1 MKHRLLLLLLLVFT
15 ISGIT
20 LAQNAPPS
28 SSYTVKGVL
37 LDSLTQE
44 GEPYATIKIVKK
56 SAPDKP
62 LKMAVTDNKGKFQEK
77 FNTAPGVCVITI
89 TSIGKATVTKEFTLK
104 ANEKLMDLGTMYTS
118 ESTNELKGVEVV
130 AQKPLVKVDVD
141 KIEYN
146 IKDDPDSKTSNVLEM
161 LRKVPMVTVDGEDNI
176 KVNGSSS
183 FKIHVNGKPNN
194 MMSDNPKDVLKSI
207 PAHTIKAIEVK
218 TNPGVKYDAEG
229 IGGILNI
236 VTEGRGFEGYVLTVS
251 ARASTTGAGG
261 NAYGTVQKGK
271 LTVSGNYNYNY
282 NNSPRSYND
291 SYQENYQS
299 ETEKY
304 LYSNGSSKGTGG
316 YHYGSLEASYEVDT
330 LRLITMS
337 MSLWGGSGD
346 SSGDGKTEMFASDGT
361 TKAYGYLRNYAGNN
375 SYYSIRGNLDYQRS
389 FSVKDRLL
397 TFSYNVSSQPRS
409 NDSYSHYD
417 ERVGDWEKLML
428 RNNLVDGKTNTMEN
442 TFQVDYTTPIGKMH
456 TVETG
461 VKYINRNNT
470 SNNRFNEAG
479 TTDKDQYDYQYNE
492 KRSSKYQHMSNIVAA
507 YLGYGLKYKKF
518 TFKPGIRYEYTL
530 QDVTYYVGQ
539 GTDFKSHFNDLIPS
553 VALGIKLDDT
563 QSIRGGYNMRIWRPS
578 IYYLNPYFNDQNPM
592 YVSQGNS
599 DLKSEKSHSFN
610 IGYSN
615 YKQKWGMSASI
626 YHSFNNN
633 GIVQV
638 TRIIGADETIDGH
651 KVTEGALYSK
661 PYNIG
666 KSRST
671 SLSLSGNLN
680 PTVNTRISINCYGS
694 YSDQKSPEQGLH
706 NYGWSGSLNGSIQ
719 QTFPWKIKA
728 GLYGGGS
735 TPYIELQGRGSGYYY
750 YGMNLNRSF
759 LKEDRLTLSF
769 YANRFL
775 EKYSEYENTTRG
787 ENFLSRS
794 HGKYPA
800 RSFGVS
806 LSYRLGEL
814 KASVKKAA
822 RSISNDDVKGGGG
835 DSGGSK

>member
-1 MKHRLLLLLLLVFT
+1 MKHRLLLLLLFVFVA
-15 ISGIT
+15 SGIT

-28 SSYTVKGVL
+28 SSSYTVKGIL

-62 LKMAVTDNKGKFQEK
+62 VKMAVTDNRGKFQEK
-77 FNTAPGVCVITI
+77 FNSTPGVFVITI

-104 ANEKLMDLGTMYTS
+104 PSEKITDLGTMYTS
-118 ESTNELKGVEVV
+118 ESTNELKGIEVV

-146 IKDDPDSKTSNVLEM
+146 IKDDPDSKTSNMLDM

-261 NAYGTVQKGK
+261 NGYGTVQKGK
-271 LTVSGNYNYNY
+271 LTVTGNYNYNY
-282 NNSPRSYND
+282 NDSPRNYGNS
-291 SYQENYQS
+291 SQENFQS
-299 ETEKY
+299 DTEKY
-304 LYSNGSSKGTGG
+304 LYTNTSNKGTGG

-337 MSLWGGSGD
+337 VNLWGGSSD
-346 SSGDGKTEMFASDGT
+346 SSGDGKAEMFGSDGI
-361 TKAYGYLRNYAGNN
+361 TKAYSYLTDSR
-375 SYYSIRGNLDYQRS
+375 SDYSRYSVRGNLDYQRS

-397 TFSYNVSSQPRS
+397 TFSYNISTQPQN
-409 NDSYSHYD
+409 NDSYTRYD
-417 ERVGDWEKLML
+417 ERMGDWEKLML
-428 RNNLVDGKTNTMEN
+428 RNNFVDGKTNTMEN
-442 TFQVDYTTPIGKMH
+442 TLQADYTTPIGKMH
-456 TVETG
+456 TIETG

-470 SNNRFNEAG
+470 SDNRYNEAG
-479 TTDKDQYDYQYNE
+479 TTDQDQFNYQYNE

-530 QDVTYYVGQ
+530 QDVKYYIGQ
-539 GTDFKSHFNDLIPS
+539 GTDFKAHFSDFVPS
-553 VALGIKLDDT
+553 VALGVKLDDT

-592 YVSQGNS
+592 YIRQGNP
-599 DLKSEKSHSFN
+599 DLESEKSHSFN
-610 IGYSN
+610 LGYSN
-615 YKQKWGMSASI
+615 YKQKWGLSASLN
-626 YHSFNNN
+626 YSFNNS
-633 GIVQV
+633 GIEHV
-638 TRIIGADETIDGH
+638 TSIVGADEMIDGH

-666 KSRST
+666 KSRNT
-671 SLSLSGNLN
+671 GLSLSGNLN
-680 PTVNTRISINCYGS
+680 PTVNTRISINGYGS
-694 YSDQKSPEQGLH
+694 YSDLKSPEQGLH
-706 NYGWSGSLNGSIQ
+706 NYGWSGSLSGSVQ
-719 QTFPWKIKA
+719 QTFPLKIKA

-735 TPYIELQGRGSGYYY
+735 TPDISLQGSYSGYYY
-750 YGMNLNRSF
+750 YGMNVNRSF

-769 YANRFL
+769 FANRFL
-775 EKYSEYENTTRG
+775 EKYSVSDNTTKG
-787 ENFLSRS
+787 DNFISRS
-794 HGKYPA
+794 HNKYPA
-800 RSFGVS
+800 RSFGISV
-806 LSYRLGEL
+806 SYRLGEL

-822 RSISNDDVKGGGG
+822 RSINNDDVKGGGG
-835 DSGGSK
+835 NSGG